1 MLTPFAPP
9 QSTAM
14 KSKTITV
21 AALGI
26 LLGGLGYGGDAKGQE
41 PAVEGNP
48 GLENTVTN
56 KLKEAPGWTQEA
68 ANAYWKVNMRRL
80 TVTNPLAPDLVEK
93 ETKLLWEI
101 HPAPKVVS
109 LLENHPEASGL
120 LLLAFKKEPLA
131 EAIMDAPVGDQTMLV
146 ASYLFCTTHTE
157 VDEWTAA
164 VKRHPKII
172 SLLQKKC
179 AALPYQGIFAYLDT
193 MKSPEARDIY
203 GKWLD
208 EVMAPDVISASDETL
223 SSRLNF
229 VGYSGMDLRKKLD
242 DPGFRPNFLGKIWP
256 RFRDSMVQLSQM
268 NAEKS
273 DVYYLCGSEPQIWEF
288 FKREDSQK
296 LFVNAGMDAVTM
308 LMGNDALHLDVQAV
322 VAALWAGGVLDL
334 PRLIHH
340 YDGDESFRKL
350 VKLLGD
356 KVNWG
361 LLNAVI
367 LRLEEKGNQWP
378 QEAKY
383 LSGLALPALNAELHP
398 QEPGVIPGA
407 GFVNLVRKA
416 LDGRRIDGGD
426 WIAAGFDA
434 MDIVTIGVILVTDG
448 AAAPLLAEEKAL
460 QQTLKTTVEVSVQKL
475 AKGAGRKA
483 PKAEWPQVLAKKA
496 MEQLPK
502 ACTDTIERFGMVD
515 ITKPVMAG
523 FNISKR
529 LGFDRE
535 SFKKLTGLE
544 ARVFMRKDGLVFI
557 NFTNGLET
565 SRPAA
570 YFLTRTLEN
579 KAVQAVPVKKVIKGA
594 KEVLPQWK
602 EDVSAWWS
610 GHATGQ
616 FNEPQRLGQ

>member
-1 MLTPFAPP
+1 
-9 QSTAM
+9 M

-21 AALGI
+21 TAFGI

-48 GLENTVTN
+48 GLESTVTN

-68 ANAYWKVNMRRL
+68 ANAYWEVNKHRL

-146 ASYLFCTTHTE
+146 ASYLFCTTPTE
-157 VDEWTAA
+157 VDKWTDA
-164 VKRHPKII
+164 VKRHSKIV

-179 AALPYQGIFAYLDT
+179 AALPYQGILAYLDT
-193 MKSPEARDIY
+193 IKLPEAREIY

-229 VGYSGMDLRKKLD
+229 VENSGMDLRKKLD
-242 DPGFRPNFLGKIWP
+242 DPGFRQNFLEKIWP
-256 RFRDSMVQLSQM
+256 RFRESMVQLSQM

-308 LMGNDALHLDVQAV
+308 LMGVGALHPDVQAV
-322 VAALWAGGVLDL
+322 VAALWAGGVLEL
-334 PRLIHH
+334 PHWIHH
-340 YDGDESFRKL
+340 YDDDKNFRKL
-350 VKLLGD
+350 VNALGD

-367 LRLEEKGNQWP
+367 LRLGQKGDQWP
-378 QEAKY
+378 QDAKY
-383 LSGLALPALNAELHP
+383 LSGLELPALKVELHP

-407 GFVNLVRKA
+407 VLVNLVRKA

-426 WIAAGFDA
+426 WIAVGFDA
-434 MDIVTIGVILVTDG
+434 MDIVTIGVILMSDG
-448 AAAPLLAEEKAL
+448 AAAPLLAQEKAL
-460 QQTLKTTVEVSVQKL
+460 QQTLKTTVTKSVKKL
-475 AKGAGRKA
+475 AKNAGRA
-483 PKAEWPQVLAKKA
+483 PKPEWPQVLEKKA

-502 ACTDTIERFGMVD
+502 ACTSAIKRFGIVD

-557 NFTNGLET
+557 NFTNVLKG

-579 KAVQAVPVKKVIKGA
+579 KAVQAVPVEKVIQGA

-616 FNEPQRLGQ
+616 FNKP

>member
-9 QSTAM
+9 QSIAM

-21 AALGI
+21 TAFGI

-48 GLENTVTN
+48 GLESTVTN

-68 ANAYWKVNMRRL
+68 ANAYWEVNKRRL
-80 TVTNPLAPDLVEK
+80 TVTDTLAPDLVEK

-101 HPAPKVVS
+101 HHAPKVMS

-120 LLLAFKKEPLA
+120 LLLALKKEPLA

-193 MKSPEARDIY
+193 MKSPEAREIY

-242 DPGFRPNFLGKIWP
+242 DPDFRRDFLGKIWP

-273 DVYYLCGSEPQIWEF
+273 DVYYLCGSEPQIWKF
-288 FKREDSQK
+288 FEREDSQK

-367 LRLEEKGNQWP
+367 LRLKEKGNQWP

-383 LSGLALPALNAELHP
+383 LSGLALPALNAELHT

-416 LDGRRIDGGD
+416 QDGRRIDGGD

-434 MDIVTIGVILVTDG
+434 MDIVTIGVILVADG
-448 AAAPLLAEEKAL
+448 APAPLLAEEKAL
-460 QQTLKTTVEVSVQKL
+460 QQRLKTKVEVSVQKL
-475 AKGAGRKA
+475 AKEAGREA

-502 ACTDTIERFGMVD
+502 ACTSAIERFGMVD

-544 ARVFMRKDGLVFI
+544 ARVFMRGDGLVFI
-557 NFTNGLET
+557 NFTNVLEG

-616 FNEPQRLGQ
+616 FNKPKPLGQ